1 MARGRGG
8 KTGGGGKSSGGSR
21 GGGGCKSS
29 QRTVSAPRPT
39 PKPRPPKPTKISTI
53 NTSVQTANTGRVNPK
68 SITTNN
74 PQVATQNNPQA
85 TNTVQKV
92 QQVVKQMGLTQVHI
106 TERPPTT
113 FDPSELTINVNAT
126 QNPSMQL
133 SDIQVHKETR
143 EIITTNGIKTTFVPT
158 DQQTRIL
165 QAMENQKEQELKEG
179 KSAWQINQDKLQAKI
194 ADMEAQKQK
203 TEEFRNRSTEET
215 LRNFIDHQLNL
226 ERTQDTGTNFTQYV
240 TQEGFDPNK
249 PETIPTTIFNPTKLD
264 TREKMEKA
272 GLAPRI
278 INLRLES
285 MGKSPIVKL
294 VESTLPEITQ
304 VPQIIQRLR
313 NTDKPQPL
321 LSPTISMP
329 PQTIAKRTTTVPTP
343 KFQRSMASRVD
354 VFHAKRTGTP
364 VIVAPSQIQTIKLA
378 SSPTSR
384 SFVPQIQHQASEPIG
399 QVAVGK
405 ATSVTTMG
413 FGSTPTN
420 LISKIGLTELLVAEA
435 ILIGGIAI
443 LTKKWWK

>member
-1 MARGRGG
+1 MARTAR
-8 KTGGGGKSSGGSR
+8 KT
-21 GGGGCKSS
+21 
-29 QRTVSAPRPT
+29 AT
-39 PKPRPPKPTKISTI
+39 PKPPTPTPTPSPTSQPRRPPKPTKISTI

-68 SITTNN
+68 SVSTNN
-74 PQVATQNNPQA
+74 PQVATQNNPKA

-92 QQVVKQMGLTQVHI
+92 QQVVKKLQKKQIKIVKPK
-106 TERPPTT
+106 PPT
-113 FDPSELTINVNAT
+113 FDPSEFIINVKAT
-126 QNPSMQL
+126 ENPNIT

-143 EIITTNGIKTTFVPT
+143 EIITTNGIKTSFVPT
-158 DQQTRIL
+158 DQQARIL
-165 QAMENQKEQELKEG
+165 VAMENQKKQELKQG

-194 ADMEAQKQK
+194 REMEAQKQK
-203 TEEFRNRSTEET
+203 TEDFRNRSDQEI
-215 LRNFIDHQLNL
+215 LRNFIEHQLNL

-294 VESTLPEITQ
+294 AEATLPEITQ
-304 VPQIIQRLR
+304 LPQVIQKLR
-313 NTDKPQPL
+313 ATDKPQYHRPL
-321 LSPTISMP
+321 TSPTISMP
-329 PQTIAKRTTTVPTP
+329 PQTYAKKTTTVPTP
-343 KFQRSMASRVD
+343 ILQSISMPSRIDIYHAKVTGRPVISSSQRS
-354 VFHAKRTGTP
+354 
-364 VIVAPSQIQTIKLA
+364 TIKLA

-413 FGSTPTN
+413 FGSTPSN
-420 LISKIGLTELLVAEA
+420 LFSKIGVTELLIGEA

-443 LTKKWWK
+443 LSRKWWK

>member
-1 MARGRGG
+1 MAKRSLSIGG
-8 KTGGGGKSSGGSR
+8 KTYSIGSKSSGRSSR
-21 GGGGCKSS
+21 
-29 QRTVSAPRPT
+29 
-39 PKPRPPKPTKISTI
+39 PRPPSPTKISTI

-68 SITTNN
+68 SISTNN

-92 QQVVKQMGLTQVHI
+92 QQVVKQMVT
-106 TERPPTT
+106 TPKTTPPKLKTI
-113 FDPSELTINVNAT
+113 DPSQFTINVNAT
-126 QNPSMQL
+126 QNPSMQI
-133 SDIQVHKETR
+133 SDIQVHKETS
-143 EIITTNGIKTTFVPT
+143 EIITTNGIRTSFVPT

-165 QAMENQKEQELKEG
+165 EAMENQKKQELKEG

-194 ADMEAQKQK
+194 ASMEAQKQK
-203 TEEFRNRSTEET
+203 TEEFKNRSTQET

-294 VESTLPEITQ
+294 VEATLPEITQ
-304 VPQIIQRLR
+304 VPQVIQRLR
-313 NTDKPQPL
+313 VTDRPQPL
-321 LSPTISMP
+321 VSSVKPTISMP
-329 PQTIAKRTTTVPTP
+329 PQTIAKKITTVPTP
-343 KFQRSMASRVD
+343 KFQRTMASRVD

-364 VIVAPSQIQTIKLA
+364 LITPTQSETIKIA
-378 SSPTSR
+378 SSPTNR

-435 ILIGGIAI
+435 ILIGGIAL

>member
-1 MARGRGG
+1 MARTGSRGKG
-8 KTGGGGKSSGGSR
+8 ASSSGGSSGR
-21 GGGGCKSS
+21 SS
-29 QRTVSAPRPT
+29 RPT
-39 PKPRPPKPTKISTI
+39 PKSPPKPTSKPRPPSPTKISTI

-68 SITTNN
+68 SISTNN

-92 QQVVKQMGLTQVHI
+92 QQVVNSMTKTPK
-106 TERPPTT
+106 TTPPIQKTY
-113 FDPSELTINVNAT
+113 DPSHISINVNAT
-126 QNPSMQL
+126 QNPSMQI
-133 SDIQVHKETR
+133 SDIQVHKETS
-143 EIITTNGIKTTFVPT
+143 EIITTNGIRTTFVPT

-165 QAMENQKEQELKEG
+165 QAMENQKKQELEQG

-203 TEEFRNRSTEET
+203 TEEFRNRSTQET

-240 TQEGFDPNK
+240 EQEGFNPNK
-249 PETIPTTIFNPTKLD
+249 PETIPTTIFSPTKLD
-264 TREKMEKA
+264 TAEKMEKA
-272 GLAPRI
+272 GLSPRI
-278 INLRLES
+278 IDMRLNPTTASNLISLA
-285 MGKSPIVKL
+285 I
-294 VESTLPEITQ
+294 PEVATAQ
-304 VPQIIQRLR
+304 
-313 NTDKPQPL
+313 
-321 LSPTISMP
+321 S
-329 PQTIAKRTTTVPTP
+329 IAKKITTVSTP

-364 VIVAPSQIQTIKLA
+364 VIISPTQSSTIKLA